1 MPPFYQVGV
10 VQDLSHSRQQR
21 NCVVRLTIE
30 RILVQVVSLGV
41 RMEIPVERVLLR
53 GHLTVVILN
62 DLFWQF
68 LENLGFK
75 SAKDKRHDFEMQCF
89 QYTLLFIGEEQVVF
103 LEGHKVDIEKL
114 FVAIAELFLGLQV
127 AWHEEIEYT
136 PQLQQL
142 ILDRGPS

>member
-1 MPPFYQVGV
+1 V
-10 VQDLSHSRQQR
+10 
-21 NCVVRLTIE
+21 
-30 RILVQVVSLGV
+30 
-41 RMEIPVERVLLR
+41 
-53 GHLTVVILN
+53 
-62 DLFWQF
+62 
-68 LENLGFK
+68 
-75 SAKDKRHDFEMQCF
+75 QCF

-103 LEGHKVDIEKL
+103 LEGHEVDIEKL